1 MRKKY
6 ILIVEVKKELELA
19 VGSLGK
25 IRFKKG
31 YYAYVGSGGVNVLKR
46 IKRHFSRTKKIKW
59 HIDYITNIFQP
70 NIAYIAINDDV
81 DEVTL
86 SRLLEK
92 QYKYIPYFGSSDT
105 RDESHLF
112 YIGTEKD
119 SVYKLRDYV
128 EKKLTFL
135 LEYWV

>member
-1 MRKKY
+1 MRKRY
-6 ILIVEVKKELELA
+6 ILIVEVKKELEIA
-19 VGSLGK
+19 VGSLGE

-46 IKRHFSRTKKIKW
+46 IKRHFSETKRIKW
-59 HIDYITNIFQP
+59 HIDYITSIFP
-70 NIAYIAINDDV
+70 PYKAYIVINNDI

-92 QYKYIPYFGSSDT
+92 QYTYIPYFGSSDT
-105 RDESHLF
+105 KDKSHLF
-112 YIGTEKD
+112 YIGSRKD

-128 EKKLTFL
+128 EKKSIFL
-135 LEYWV
+135 LKYCF